1 MSVLRQG
8 RIGVAC
14 GDLLGKAYGE
24 PIAALLGGGLQEDF
38 PLYEAVPVTSPA
50 QMDDFVVRREEA
62 GTKRFQLKLR
72 RYCLGAHPLSLV
84 VVLALVFVT
93 PPNSEG
99 SPADSHAVPGCAASG
114 THRGIH
120 RPGPRPSPTPPDRAR
135 PRSDVDA
142 HGRK

>member
-8 RIGVAC
+8 PIGVAC

-38 PLYEAVPVTSPA
+38 PLYEAVPLTSPA
-50 QMDDFVVRREEA
+50 EMDDFVVRREEA
-62 GTKRFQLKLR
+62 GIKRFQLKLR

-84 VVLALVFVT
+84 VVLVLVFVT

-99 SPADSHAVPGCAASG
+99 SPVGSHAVPAVRCERHTPWDSP
-114 THRGIH
+114 
-120 RPGPRPSPTPPDRAR
+120 PGPQTVA
-135 PRSDVDA
+135 DA
-142 HGRK
+142 A